1 MESINNDGFDNE
13 LEKSRAHIIVEIL
26 EYVPKAVAIKTI
38 IKKSTGSVSV
48 MSFDSGEGLSERI
61 SPFDTFIQIIE
72 GRAEIIIDS
81 VSNHLEMGSGI
92 IIPAHQT
99 NFIRPNERFKMI
111 TTTIKS
117 GYE

>member
-1 MESINNDGFDNE
+1 MDSINNEGYDNE
-13 LEKSRAHIIVEIL
+13 LEKSQPYIMVEIL

-38 IKKSTGSVSV
+38 IKKTTGTISV
-48 MSFDSGEGLSERI
+48 MSFDSSEGLSEKI

-72 GRAEIIIDS
+72 GRAEIVIDS

-92 IIPAHQT
+92 IVPAHLPT
-99 NFIRPNERFKMI
+99 FIKPNERFKMI